1 MKVTH
6 KRGDEYGKSLTTM
19 LPGDLN
25 KEEMP
30 ASLYLSH
37 LPSQI
42 DGMPE
47 KGDFHAHIKGKVRRH
62 ETVSKDGKTHHNY
75 DLDVHHFEAQGKD
88 KGNGKPAAKKKK
100 SDKEELDEAFDKH
113 FGKG

>member
-1 MKVTH
+1 MKVTR
-6 KRGDEYGKSLTTM
+6 KLGDQLGSLVSA
-19 LPGDLN
+19 PADLN

-30 ASLYLSH
+30 PSLYLSH

-75 DLDVHHFEAQGKD
+75 DLDIHHFEA
-88 KGNGKPAAKKKK
+88 GKPDKSAPTKKKK
-100 SDKEELDEAFDKH
+100 SDKEQLDEAFDKA
-113 FGKG
+113 FGKK